1 MDLTKQSFLS
11 YLPWLLNDLSSSCFV
26 AFDLELS
33 GITLNSSRDGTQ
45 SKTLQQRYEDIKA
58 AADKYHILQIGLTI
72 CREDPQTRASRN
84 CLPLAAV
91 TEQANGA

>member
-33 GITLNSSRDGTQ
+33 GIALNSCRNGIKSQ
-45 SKTLQQRYEDIKA
+45 TLRQRYEDIKA
-58 AADKYHILQIGLTI
+58 AAEKYHILQIGLTI
-72 CREDPQTRASRN
+72 CREDPQTRASQIGR
-84 CLPLAAV
+84 AHV
-91 TEQANGA
+91 